1 MFAYTS
7 IIVTQETLETAFPSL
22 MTIKVPMVQGKNLV
36 TLQKG
41 KRESRVWSLVLLYLM
56 HSLTNK
62 NLPSNIKSKTSY
74 G

>member
-62 NLPSNIKSKTSY
+62 KVVIKRKIQDI
-74 G
+74 